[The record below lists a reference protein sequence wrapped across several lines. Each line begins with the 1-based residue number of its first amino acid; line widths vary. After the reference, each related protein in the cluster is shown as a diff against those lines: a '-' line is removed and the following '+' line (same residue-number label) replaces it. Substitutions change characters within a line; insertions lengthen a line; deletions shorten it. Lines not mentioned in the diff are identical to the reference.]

1 MVLKFSFPYNQSYD
15 NDDAVIGLWKTLLD
29 SGKDLGIAPIGLGA
43 RDTLR
48 MEANMNLYGNDM
60 DDQTS
65 PYESG
70 LGWSVKL
77 KKRNHLLE
85 RMPVRNPK
93 AINGRNDRLI

>member
-1 MVLKFSFPYNQSYD
+1 MED
-15 NDDAVIGLWKTLLD
+15 TTRLWK
-29 SGKDLGIAPIGLGA
+29 GFGNAPIGLGA

-70 LGWSVKL
+70 LGWSVKQ
-77 KKRNHLLE
+77 KGFFVGKDACQNS
-85 RMPVRNPK
+85 K
-93 AINGRNDRLI
+93 TINGRNDRLI